1 MKIGKGHTKY
11 DKFDDE
17 KLRQSIIAKYGYL
30 HKEQYNFSQA
40 LVKEMIKS
48 KLTNKDLEE
57 KTKLAKST
65 IWNYVNGKQIAG
77 AEELKK
83 LSKSLMLPIDTLLGK
98 SNSRTIKSVQL
109 EDMIGLDYYAQ
120 GVLFGLKHNLVE
132 VGDIDEKLPISDV
145 HKNKLEIFSSFI
157 SNKANFEMILTHF
170 ESYVSIKQQLNNE
183 IVSYKLEPKE
193 KIEEKLKEDLD
204 VLKIRIMKL
213 LFDNLDNI
221 ANNL

>member
-1 MKIGKGHTKY
+1 MKVAKWHTK
-11 DKFDDE
+11 FDTDDDM
-17 KLRQSIIAKYGYL
+17 KLQDSIREKYGYV
-30 HKEQYNFSQA
+30 HKRQYIFSRR
-40 LVKEMIKS
+40 LLEEMIKR
-48 KLTNKDLEE
+48 KMTNKDLEK

-77 AEELKK
+77 AKELKI
-83 LSKSLMLPIDTLLGK
+83 LSEKLMLPIDYLLGK